1 MMKAFGKR
9 PLLLGLFFC
18 AAFVANT
25 PNAFSQTGSFG
36 QAPNG
41 PAPNS
46 QADSTRALVDEL
58 NALLEKGER
67 ERLID
72 PWFLRDLQTV
82 IGKYD
87 RPWSDILLQ
96 DDFSARG
103 PQPDPPWQVT
113 AGEFLIDWRHGLRSV
128 IEPNAT
134 NQSAQSG
141 SQSKDEKDIGKAL
154 LGALLQ
160 GALQGS
166 QSGNQSGSQGSGT
179 QQQSSGQAQFAAVQA
194 ALPISNAFSID
205 VTFSLRPLVNGTEEG
220 FELGPY
226 QGATASSGYRLSY
239 IAADRSLQLLKVS
252 SRGVSTIDGAR
263 LANDL
268 TDGQAH
274 QLNWTRDQD
283 GGMTIH
289 IDGQAVIAVTD
300 RSFRESFDGF
310 AVLNRGGD
318 FAMRDVTIAGVSN

>member
-1 MMKAFGKR
+1 MKAFDKK
-9 PLLLGLFFC
+9 PLLLGLYFC
-18 AAFVANT
+18 AALTAGGANAVA
-25 PNAFSQTGSFG
+25 QTGSFG
-36 QAPNG
+36 QAPND
-41 PAPNS
+41 
-46 QADSTRALVDEL
+46 QTDSTRALVDEL
-58 NALLEKGER
+58 KALLEKGEK

-82 IGKYD
+82 IGRYD
-87 RPWSDILLQ
+87 RPWAEILLQ

-128 IEPNAT
+128 IEGGAT
-134 NQSAQSG
+134 SQSAQSD
-141 SQSKDEKDIGKAL
+141 SQRTDEKDIGKAL

-160 GALQGS
+160 NALQGG
-166 QSGNQSGSQGSGT
+166 QSSGQGGGGT
-179 QQQSSGQAQFAAVQA
+179 QQQTSGQAKFAAVQA

-205 VTFSLRPLVNGTEEG
+205 VTFSLRLLVNGTEEG

-226 QGATASSGYRLSY
+226 QGANASSGYRLSY

-252 SRGVSTIDGAR
+252 SRGVATIDVAR
-263 LANDL
+263 LANGL
-268 TDGQAH
+268 TDEQAH
-274 QLNWTRDQD
+274 QVNWTRDRD
-283 GGMTIH
+283 GAMTIR
-289 IDGQAVIAVTD
+289 IDGQDVIAVTD

-318 FAMRDVTIAGVSN
+318 FALRDVTIAGVSN